1 MELELA
7 SGLARHNFRQSRA
20 WLKSAFESSRSLHWA
35 SFAAF
40 YAIVSN
46 VPYWAASRWI
56 GLLPLG
62 WFCLEYAACGVIA
75 LFVPGK
81 TAAALLFALIV
92 MDLTCGVSKTYYL
105 APTDCFKSLGYVH
118 ELSATRLIAVVVV
131 GILTLVVISIAALFL
146 SAPLRGEGR
155 RCAAA
160 CLLAFAAIVASSDL
174 ITVVRESGHLPNA
187 LHWLTGATF
196 VDSNRSS
203 EYQRLWASRYPLV
216 RLVRN
221 ESLYGWTPIEFGSL
235 ADYSSVPSATGQALE
250 LSGIEENRDPREM
263 PNLVVIVV
271 ESWGIETDPNIANA
285 LTQPYLQ
292 PELLSQYRVVQ
303 GEVRF
308 YGSTVAAEARELCG
322 RKFGPQIE
330 SASSQ
335 DLQGCVPGRL
345 AALGYSSVGL
355 HGMDQE
361 MFRRKIWYR
370 SLGFQEEWFRDR
382 FRQQELPDCPGAFVG
397 TCDAAVADWMAHRL
411 TTASDRPDFVY
422 WMTLNSHL
430 PVPIPSGTA
439 PEPSCV
445 LSPLPAQ
452 PPSFCSWYRL
462 VANVHSSVARL
473 ALTKLSRP
481 TIFVIVGD
489 HAPPFSNSVLRNEF
503 SDTDVPYVILL
514 PKSIAL
520 RNQAARR
527 ENSGDS
533 HIDR

>member
-1 MELELA
+1 MNRIRRVYPVYFCAVVLTFGFVIVESQFRANVPVRMLILQA
-7 SGLARHNFRQSRA
+7 GQWFLSGVPLGFPKINSCFMVPINGGVFWTLRIEWAFYLLLP
-20 WLKSAFESSRSLHWA
+20 WLKW
-35 SFAAF
+35 FAK
-40 YAIVSN
+40 
-46 VPYWAASRWI
+46 
-56 GLLPLG
+56 GL
-62 WFCLEYAACGVIA
+62 
-75 LFVPGK
+75 
-81 TAAALLFALIV
+81 
-92 MDLTCGVSKTYYL
+92 
-105 APTDCFKSLGYVH
+105 
-118 ELSATRLIAVVVV
+118 RL
-131 GILTLVVISIAALFL
+131 AALF
-146 SAPLRGEGR
+146 
-155 RCAAA
+155 
-160 CLLAFAAIVASSDL
+160 AICGFVLYLNWA
-174 ITVVRESGHLPNA
+174 IPHGHLPNA

-489 HAPPFSNSVLRNEF
+489 HAPPVSNSVLRNEF